1 MRMLRALVLIALPAT
16 LAAQGSVSNQG
27 FGYPLGGLSGAA
39 AAMAGANGE
48 IDPNSAINPAAIT
61 RSNRFSVMLRFE
73 PEFRETSIGA
83 GSANATVM
91 RFPAF
96 QATGAFGRFVGAI
109 GVSTMLDRSWRN
121 QYTDSLI
128 VGGDPIGSVLQVGS
142 EGAMSDARAA
152 VGFVINPRMQV
163 GVSMHA
169 LTGENRT
176 VFLRQFD
183 PASGVA
189 AISQSNSFGFTGT
202 AYSLGLV
209 AEPLTDLVLSASAR
223 FGQGMKLELGS
234 TELGRATVPSRLG
247 FGATY
252 FGISGLA
259 LFGRVDQTKWSDLEG
274 LGSSEMSIF
283 DATEFSFGGEALGP
297 KILGA
302 NSALRAGFRSRTLPF
317 GVSGSEVDES
327 GYAFGIG
334 LPVSRGRGQIDIG
347 AQRMTRTVTGVE
359 EKAWHL
365 SLGFGIR
372 P

>member
-1 MRMLRALVLIALPAT
+1 MRFLRAVTMLVLPAA

-27 FGYPLGGLSGAA
+27 FGYPLGGLSGTAA
-39 AAMAGANGE
+39 ALAGANGE

-61 RSNRFSVMLRFE
+61 RGNRFSVMLRFE
-73 PEFRETSIGA
+73 PEFRETKLGT

-96 QATGAFGRFVGAI
+96 QATGAYGRFVGAI

-121 QYTDSLI
+121 QFADSILI
-128 VGGDPIGSVLQVGS
+128 GGEPVGSVLQVGS

-152 VGFVINPRMQV
+152 VGYVVHPRLQL
-163 GVSMHA
+163 GLSMHA

-176 VFLRQFD
+176 FFSRQFD
-183 PASGVA
+183 PTSGVSSV
-189 AISQSNSFGFTGT
+189 SQTNSFGFTGT
-202 AYSLGLV
+202 AYSLGV
-209 AEPLTDLVLSASAR
+209 VGEPLKDLVLSGSAR
-223 FGQGMKLELGS
+223 FGQGMKLELQGS
-234 TELGRATVPSRLG
+234 ELSSAKVPSRMG
-247 FGATY
+247 VGVTY
-252 FGISGLA
+252 FGIPGFA
-259 LFGRVDQTKWSDLEG
+259 LFGRLDQTRWTDLEG
-274 LGSSEMSIF
+274 LGSDSTSIF
-283 DATEFSFGGEALGP
+283 DSAEYSVGAEALGP
-297 KILGA
+297 RVLGA

-317 GVSGSEVDES
+317 GVSGSSVAES

-334 LPVSRGRGQIDIG
+334 IPVSRGRGSIDLG
-347 AQRMTRTVTGVE
+347 AQRMTRQVGGIE